1 MPRSVVLIVNHR
13 KPRATE
19 ALAEIRALI
28 ELHGELAA
36 ELEADKNEPVPTNVG
51 VDLVIALGGDG
62 TILSAAGRCL
72 QLGCPLLG
80 VNMGKVGF
88 MAGYELESFRA
99 SAAELLGDGELTT
112 HRVRALHADV
122 VGSDGT
128 PRCSA
133 VALNE
138 FVVTAGPPYRM
149 ITLDV
154 RVDQAPGPS
163 VSGDG
168 LIVSTPLG
176 STAYNVSAGGPI
188 IAPGVDA
195 SILTPIAAHSL
206 SFRPIVVPS
215 ASEIEITIKSVNAFE
230 DAGTTL
236 MVDGQVHDRLHEG
249 DVMRVRAGEEIVEF
263 VTDPSVSYWQT
274 LIGKMHWASAP
285 SSLGSK
291 GITEY
296 R

>member
-13 KPRATE
+13 KPRAAE
-19 ALAEIRALI
+19 ALPEVRALI
-28 ELHGELAA
+28 EKHGRLIA
-36 ELEADKNEPVPTNVG
+36 ELEADEQEPVPTNG
-51 VDLVIALGGDG
+51 GIDLVIALGGDG

-88 MAGYELESFRA
+88 MAGYELESFRNAAA
-99 SAAELLGDGELTT
+99 SLIGDGELLTN
-112 HRVRALHADV
+112 RVRALHADV
-122 VGSDGT
+122 LSANGT
-128 PRCSA
+128 ARQSA

-154 RVDQAPGPS
+154 RVDRSAGPS

-188 IAPGVDA
+188 VAPGVDA

-215 ASEIEITIKSVNAFE
+215 TSEIEITVKSVNAFE

-236 MVDGQVHDRLHEG
+236 MVDGQLHDRLYEG
-249 DVMRVRAGEEIVEF
+249 DTLRIRSGEEIVEF
-263 VTDPSVSYWQT
+263 VVDPTVSYWQT
-274 LIGKMHWASAP
+274 LIGKMHWAAAP
-285 SSLGSK
+285 SSR
-291 GITEY
+291 GISPG

>member
-13 KPRATE
+13 KPRALE
-19 ALAEIRALI
+19 ALDEVKALI
-28 ELHGELAA
+28 EEHGRLLSV
-36 ELEADKNEPVPTNVG
+36 LEADDTSPISESEP

-72 QLGCPLLG
+72 KLGCPLLG

-88 MAGYELESFRA
+88 MAGYELDSFRA
-99 SAAELLGDGELTT
+99 SAKDLLKSAPLLT
-112 HRVRALHADV
+112 HKVRALHGSVRGAD
-122 VGSDGT
+122 GA

-133 VALNE
+133 TALNE
-138 FVVTAGPPYRM
+138 IVVTAGPPYRM

-154 RVDQAPGPS
+154 RVDGAAGPS

-188 IAPGVDA
+188 VARGVEA

-206 SFRPIVVPS
+206 SFRPIVVP
-215 ASEIEITIKSVNAFE
+215 ADSEIEITITSVNAYE
-230 DAGTTL
+230 EAGTTL
-236 MVDGQVHDRLHEG
+236 MVDGQIHDRLHQG
-249 DVMRVRAGEEIVEF
+249 DVLSIQAGKEVVEF
-263 VTDPSVSYWQT
+263 VVDPIVSYWET

-285 SSLGSK
+285 DSNGIKPSS
-291 GITEY
+291 
-296 R
+296 